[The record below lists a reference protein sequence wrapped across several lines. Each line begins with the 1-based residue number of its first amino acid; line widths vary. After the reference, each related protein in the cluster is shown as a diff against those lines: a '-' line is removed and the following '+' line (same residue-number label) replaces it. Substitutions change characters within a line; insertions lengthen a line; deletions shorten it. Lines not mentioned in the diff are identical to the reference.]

1 MSLHFPPLAKPAG
14 AKHLIH
20 SLNKGASGNSGLS
33 QAVSRRRSTVLFVCI
48 SLGLAACGGGSESTA
63 TPIPVP
69 SPSPGPSPITPP
81 PSADQTAPTVP
92 TGLAV
97 TSVGYDRVDLA
108 WQPSSDNVAVKG
120 YRVLANGAALGTS
133 TSTTFGANGL
143 LPATQYA
150 FTVQAFDE
158 AGNQSAVSSAVTS
171 TTAAAVGRMLAA
183 NPGNYAS
190 IVPTLRPG
198 DTLVLEPGAYS
209 DGSMPGLR
217 LRDLNGTPQ
226 APITIMG
233 DPTKP
238 RPVLMGR
245 GDVNTVRFGNSS
257 HIVLRHLEIDSL
269 NLGGDGVRAD
279 GVAHHITLDSLV
291 IKGVGPDQST
301 VGIAT
306 NGGTTWNWVIRRCVI
321 DGAGTGLYLG
331 NSLGD
336 VPFIAGLIEN
346 NLVVNSIGYNMQIKH
361 QLASL
366 YPVLPGLPS
375 GPSVTIIRN
384 NVFGKSGNSATG
396 ANARPNL
403 LVGSLPLAGPGANDR
418 YEIYGNFFYSNPTE
432 ALFQGEGNIAFHHNL
447 LANPSGNG
455 INIQV
460 HNGEVRTV
468 FIFANTVVAS
478 GTGIRVS
485 GGSAGYVQ
493 KVVGNAVFASSPI
506 SAQDQSSNVVDGY
519 SNAGNY
525 LVNPTGVPGVLD
537 LYPKA
542 GMLQGTVI
550 DRSLFA
556 AFVDFDR
563 DFNGQLQP
571 NSFRGAYGGSGTNT
585 GWLPRLE
592 IRP

>member
-1 MSLHFPPLAKPAG
+1 M
-14 AKHLIH
+14 IH
-20 SLNKGASGNSGLS
+20 SPNTGSSGNSGLS
-33 QAVSRRRSTVLFVCI
+33 QAISHRRTTVLFVCI

-63 TPIPVP
+63 TPITV
-69 SPSPGPSPITPP
+69 PSPGPTPIAPP
-81 PSADQTAPTVP
+81 PAADQTAPTVP
-92 TGLAV
+92 AGLAV
-97 TSVGYDRVDLA
+97 TSVGYDRVDLV

-120 YRVLANGAALGTS
+120 YRVLGNGAALGTS
-133 TSTTFGANGL
+133 TSTTFGVNGL

-158 AGNQSAVSSAVTS
+158 AGNHSATSSTVMS
-171 TTAAAVGRMLAA
+171 TTAAAAGRILAA

-190 IVPTLRPG
+190 IVPTLRSG

-233 DPTKP
+233 GPTKP

-306 NGGTTWNWVIRRCVI
+306 NCGTTWNWIIRRCVI

-361 QLASL
+361 QLAGL
-366 YPVLPGLPS
+366 YPSLPGLPS
-375 GPSVTIIRN
+375 GPSVTVIRN

-403 LVGSLPLAGPGANDR
+403 LIGSLPLAGPGANDR
-418 YEIYGNFFYSNPTE
+418 YEIYGNFFYANPTE

-447 LANPSGNG
+447 LVNPSGSG

-460 HNGEVRTV
+460 HNGEVRAV
-468 FIFANTVVAS
+468 FIFANTVVVS
-478 GTGIRVS
+478 STGIRVS
-485 GGSAGYVQ
+485 GGATGFAQ
-493 KVVGNAVFASSPI
+493 KVIGNVVFASSPI
-506 SAQDQSSNVVDGY
+506 SAQDQASNVTDTY

-525 LVNPTGVPGVLD
+525 LLNPTGVPGVLD

-542 GMLQGTVI
+542 GMLQGAAI

-556 AFVDFDR
+556 AFVDYDR
-563 DFNGQLQP
+563 DFNGLPHP
-571 NSFRGAYGGSGTNT
+571 NSFRGAYGGSGTNS